1 MTWNLRNIFLIILG
15 LVCIAAGCFNP
26 FAPGLG
32 DISSENSLPLTDQTN
47 FEDVLVNFRYAYT
60 YKDSIV
66 YRNVLADD
74 FQFIFRDHDNDTYVS
89 WGKEVDIKTTV
100 GVFGAFNVIS
110 LVWKS
115 TNYMTYA
122 PDSTEVEISKGFIL
136 TLDST
141 IRITGD
147 AVFTIKPFP
156 DGIWRITRWED
167 KSIM

>member
-1 MTWNLRNIFLIILG
+1 M
-15 LVCIAAGCFNP
+15 CIAAGCFNP

-32 DISSENSLPLTDQTN
+32 DISSENALPLSEQTN
-47 FEDVLVNFRYAYT
+47 PEDVLVNFRYAYT

-74 FQFIFRDHDNDTYVS
+74 FQFIFRDHDNDTFVS
-89 WGKEVDIKTTV
+89 WGKEDDIKSTV
-100 GVFGAFNVIS
+100 GIFGAFNVIT

-115 TNYMTYA
+115 TNYMTYTL
-122 PDSTEVEISKGFIL
+122 DSTKVEISIGFIL

-147 AVFTIKPFP
+147 ALFDIKKFP
-156 DGIWRITRWED
+156 DGIWRITRWVD
-167 KSIM
+167 KSII